1 MDAGILIIVL
11 FVIVTIFIGAVAY
24 TVTTKKQE
32 NREYQDALD
41 DLYKQLQTGKIT
53 LHRYNELRM
62 GLEVRYHRTQRDRGF

>member
-11 FVIVTIFIGAVAY
+11 FVIVTIFIGVVAY
-24 TVTTKKQE
+24 TVTTKQQE

>member
-11 FVIVTIFIGAVAY
+11 FVIVTIFIGVVAY

-53 LHRYNELRM
+53 LQRYNELRM

>member
-53 LHRYNELRM
+53 LQRYNELRM